1 MELTREE
8 KDILIELISNKQ
20 IKHMIAKDK
29 YDTDDLI
36 RCINKNAA
44 VIDKL

>member
-29 YDTDDLI
+29 YDTDEYILLEKLKAKI
-36 RCINKNAA
+36 RN
-44 VIDKL
+44 